1 MFEPNEICLL
11 SKYFKNVDEE
21 SFTPINFPV
30 SPIFKSLSLNFG
42 VNFMN
47 PAGLG
52 IGSPW
57 GLLSENLK
65 IYLIHLLIFL
75 IEYATIVQQY
85 RVLHPT

>member
-57 GLLSENLK
+57 GSFVGKFKNLSNS
-65 IYLIHLLIFL
+65 F
-75 IEYATIVQQY
+75 VNFSD
-85 RVLHPT
+85 